1 MALTAPVL
9 RRAIKRQAPSL
20 DIERA
25 LWAAGHD
32 VVVGVDEVGRGAWAG
47 PLSVGEA
54 VLPLDR
60 RVYKVRYS
68 KMLTEAEREALFDR
82 VASWCRAWAV
92 GHASQTECDALGMAD
107 AQRLAARRAIDGL
120 CLEPDHVVIYG
131 NWDFVGGG
139 RTQSL
144 VRADAVCLTVA
155 AASILA
161 KVSRD
166 RIMRSEARHF
176 PDYDFDLNKGYPCP
190 RHKLALAAYGP
201 TSIHR
206 RKWVFMDHLPWT
218 ALHRPV
224 THVDATTET
233 GYPGAMTDEEV
244 TNRVADDEVADSEAP
259 SEERL
264 AQLKDDIDH
273 ARKTAE
279 DADVLI
285 DPDEPR
291 FYESGD
297 EPDEDDQAIP
307 PPG

>member
-1 MALTAPVL
+1 MA
-9 RRAIKRQAPSL
+9 
-20 DIERA
+20 E
-25 LWAAGHD
+25 
-32 VVVGVDEVGRGAWAG
+32 
-47 PLSVGEA
+47 
-54 VLPLDR
+54 
-60 RVYKVRYS
+60 
-68 KMLTEAEREALFDR
+68 
-82 VASWCRAWAV
+82 
-92 GHASQTECDALGMAD
+92 

-120 CLEPDHVVIYG
+120 GLEPDHVVVDG

-139 RTQSL
+139 RTQRL

-161 KVSRD
+161 KVTRD
-166 RIMRSEARHF
+166 RIMRAEAPHF

-206 RKWVFMDHLPWT
+206 RRWVFMDHLPWT

-224 THVDATTET
+224 HVDATPAT
-233 GYPGAMTDEEV
+233 GYPGAMTDDQVSDED
-244 TNRVADDEVADSEAP
+244 VADDEASSGDGADDEELGEEGADDDGADDTADDDGGGVEAPGDEAP
-259 SEERL
+259 SQERL
-264 AQLKDDIDH
+264 QQLQDDIDH

-291 FYESGD
+291 FYQSG
-297 EPDEDDQAIP
+297 EKPDEDDQAIA